1 MVSPQTIPNTQTKPY
16 SSQIP
21 FLWTPPN
28 PKSTQSLISDT
39 QPTPTHPKSHSY
51 GSPPLSPQSIP
62 IHPQVPELR
71 KKSRREYLAKRERDK
86 LEELEAE
93 IADEEYLFGE
103 ETLTTSE
110 RRELEYKRR
119 VRDLAR
125 EYKRAG
131 EKEKLEKSNRYYMPE
146 ETRDKVGK
154 GIEMGFGGGLG
165 VKITATC

>member
-1 MVSPQTIPNTQTKPY
+1 M
-16 SSQIP
+16 
-21 FLWTPPN
+21 
-28 PKSTQSLISDT
+28 
-39 QPTPTHPKSHSY
+39 
-51 GSPPLSPQSIP
+51 
-62 IHPQVPELR
+62 VPELR

-103 ETLTTSE
+103 ETLTGAE

-146 ETRDKVGK
+146 ETRGKVRK
-154 GIEMGFGGGLG
+154 RGFWGFFLGGSGTLGGGNPWDRWVLG
-165 VKITATC
+165 

>member
-1 MVSPQTIPNTQTKPY
+1 M
-16 SSQIP
+16 
-21 FLWTPPN
+21 
-28 PKSTQSLISDT
+28 
-39 QPTPTHPKSHSY
+39 
-51 GSPPLSPQSIP
+51 
-62 IHPQVPELR
+62 
-71 KKSRREYLAKRERDK
+71 AKRERDK

-154 GIEMGFGGGLG
+154 GIEMGFRGGGLG
-165 VKITATC
+165 VKITATCWVWGV